1 MSRAKAG
8 RGRSRGFASLLASLL
23 VGLLLAATSLS
34 AHWHSEGVQADGCS
48 VCVATHLTP
57 LETSSSPGLS
67 PQRVAAARPA
77 ETAAGT
83 LSHGFASRP
92 RGRSPPQSS
101 LVLVIA

>member
-1 MSRAKAG
+1 MSVSLRRAACG
-8 RGRSRGFASLLASLL
+8 PRSVARSIGVALL
-23 VGLLLAATSLS
+23 VALLLAATSLA

-83 LSHGFASRP
+83 LAH
-92 RGRSPPQSS
+92 
-101 LVLVIA
+101 